1 MKDDRGKLDLSLL
14 IEQHKQE
21 IWKYKQKESEWEYT
35 KNLLEGTKQIVVDLS
50 AEVVELKRANDVM
63 KVEIDRLSEE
73 NANFKKLAKYTIED
87 IDDLFWDYDRMS
99 ESGQKTLDR
108 LSRMYALKYE
118 ESNAKGARDALFK

>member
-63 KVEIDRLSEE
+63 KDEIDRLSEE
-73 NANFKKLAKYTIED
+73 NAN
-87 IDDLFWDYDRMS
+87 
-99 ESGQKTLDR
+99 
-108 LSRMYALKYE
+108 LSIIREK
-118 ESNAKGARDALFK
+118 

>member
-21 IWKYKQKESEWEYT
+21 IWKYKQKESDWEYT

-63 KVEIDRLSEE
+63 KDEIDRLSEE
-73 NANFKKLAKYTIED
+73 NAN
-87 IDDLFWDYDRMS
+87 
-99 ESGQKTLDR
+99 
-108 LSRMYALKYE
+108 LSIIREK
-118 ESNAKGARDALFK
+118 

>member
-1 MKDDRGKLDLSLL
+1 MKDDRGKLDVSLL

-63 KVEIDRLSEE
+63 KDEIDRLSEE
-73 NANFKKLAKYTIED
+73 NAN
-87 IDDLFWDYDRMS
+87 
-99 ESGQKTLDR
+99 
-108 LSRMYALKYE
+108 LSIIREK
-118 ESNAKGARDALFK
+118 

>member
-50 AEVVELKRANDVM
+50 AEVVELKRANDFM
-63 KVEIDRLSEE
+63 KDEIDRLSEE
-73 NANFKKLAKYTIED
+73 NAN
-87 IDDLFWDYDRMS
+87 
-99 ESGQKTLDR
+99 
-108 LSRMYALKYE
+108 LSIIREK
-118 ESNAKGARDALFK
+118 